1 MTEFDL
7 KLNGKLHE
15 HKMATGKAT
24 YKIADECNIHQ
35 KRLYAFTSG
44 QRSLN
49 SEDTKKLM
57 DYLNLN
63 VELTERR

>member
-1 MTEFDL
+1 MTEFDV

-15 HKMATGKAT
+15 HKMATGKAI
-24 YKIADECNIHQ
+24 YKIAEDCEIHE

-44 QRSLN
+44 KRSLN

-63 VELTERR
+63 VQLIEK